1 MPPPIRDETQ
11 RRQRRR
17 FLEALLAVVT
27 EHGYG
32 ETTLDLLLAEAGL
45 EEAEFARSYPDLE
58 VCFAALWEACR
69 DDLVARTSAAFLGA
83 GGRCAGV
90 RAAAWESCRWLQEN
104 PDRGHLFLVEVSF
117 AGELARAARDHL
129 LARYADRIHISS
141 RPGGAPPVA
150 REHAEAIV
158 GAIWQRAST
167 AVRAG
172 GLDSLPA
179 LVPQLMYTAVLPYF
193 GAAAAREELRRGPVD
208 IALYERGEVGRTF
221 AQTSP
226 SSEVR
231 YRLSR

>member
-11 RRQRRR
+11 RRQRHR
-17 FLEALLAVVT
+17 FLEALLAVIT
-27 EHGYG
+27 ERGYG

-45 EEAEFARSYPDLE
+45 EEAAFARSYPDLE

-69 DDLVARTSAAFLGA
+69 DDLVARAAAAFRGA
-83 GGRCAGV
+83 GGRRAGL

-104 PDRGHLFLVEVSF
+104 PGRGHLFLVEVSF
-117 AGELARAARDHL
+117 AGELARAARDQL
-129 LARYADRIHISS
+129 LARHADLIHASS
-141 RPGGAPPVA
+141 RPRAAPPVA

-158 GAIWQRAST
+158 GAIWQRVST

-172 GLDSLPA
+172 GLDSLPE
-179 LVPQLMYTAVLPYF
+179 LVPQLMYTAVLPYS

-208 IALYERGEVGRTF
+208 IARYERGEVGTTF
-221 AQTSP
+221 AQTGA

-231 YRLSR
+231 SRLSR